1 LRRKN
6 PLGVEKEKR
15 KRGIKEN
22 EEKNSKEKFA
32 QMNNILLFG
41 LGTKKNVITFYE
53 NMITENGNKYYK

>member
-1 LRRKN
+1 M
-6 PLGVEKEKR
+6 GVEKEKR

-32 QMNNILLFG
+32 QMNNILFLD

-53 NMITENGNKYYK
+53 NMITKNGNKYYK